1 MAPSPE
7 ATPAGGW
14 FARLRTMPNESPAK
28 MLLVAVSLCLVCSIL
43 VSSAAVLLRPIQ
55 ERNAALSRQE
65 AILEVAGILSETGS
79 IPEQFQQIEAHMVDL
94 DSGKYVEGED
104 PILFDARKSASD
116 VSLSDPVPA
125 DEDIARIQRRPRHMP
140 VFLLRK
146 DGRMQVIVLPVY
158 GYGLWSTLYG
168 YLALEADGRTLRSI
182 RFYEHQE
189 TPGLGAEI
197 DNPRWR
203 ARWRGVES
211 FDESGELRFAI
222 VKGRVEESARPYTV
236 DAIAGAT
243 LTSDGV
249 SRLVRYWLGPQGF
262 GPYLKRLHAEEAAAR

>member
-1 MAPSPE
+1 VAQSPE
-7 ATPAGGW
+7 STAAAGW

-65 AILEVAGILSETGS
+65 AILEVAGALGQTGS
-79 IPEQFQQIEAHMVDL
+79 IPEQFQQIETHMVDL
-94 DSGKYVEGED
+94 DTGEYVEGED
-104 PILFDARKSASD
+104 PIRFDARKAASD
-116 VSLSDPVPA
+116 VSMSDTVPA

-140 VFLLRK
+140 VFLLRR

-211 FDESGELRFAI
+211 FDESGELRFAV

-243 LTSDGV
+243 LTSEGV
-249 SRLVRYWLGPQGF
+249 SRLVRYWLGPHGF
-262 GPYLKRLHAEEAAAR
+262 EPYLKRLHAEEAAAR